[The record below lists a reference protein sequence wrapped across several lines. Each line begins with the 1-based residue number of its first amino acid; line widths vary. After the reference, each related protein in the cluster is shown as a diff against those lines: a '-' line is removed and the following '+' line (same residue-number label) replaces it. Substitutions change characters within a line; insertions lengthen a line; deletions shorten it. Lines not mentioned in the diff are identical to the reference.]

1 MPKSWCGLTQEPAL
15 HTLLLS
21 LSGQS
26 LLILKR
32 KHNIMWI
39 CIIFYNRISENGHY
53 AHPFTGPQNKNPN
66 TLPVFSPKLSNCHS
80 EVFNFTIWKQEMP
93 LIQPAPLNPRGL
105 YRTYFW
111 EIPRGTS
118 GIGTIAK
125 ARILQGLMSGRMAFE
140 NERSMEGIL
149 LMEEILQLIGRLW

>member
-1 MPKSWCGLTQEPAL
+1 MVMIAYEHVSYQSQNFHPNKAIASQMPKSWRGLTQDPPL

-26 LLILKR
+26 LLILNR
-32 KHNIMWI
+32 KQNIMRI

-80 EVFNFTIWKQEMP
+80 EVFNSTIWKQDMP
-93 LIQPAPLNPRGL
+93 FIRPAPLNPEAC
-105 YRTYFW
+105 T
-111 EIPRGTS
+111 
-118 GIGTIAK
+118 
-125 ARILQGLMSGRMAFE
+125 ARIS
-140 NERSMEGIL
+140 ERSPEAPVAL
-149 LMEEILQLIGRLW
+149 GRSLKRGFFRA

>member
-1 MPKSWCGLTQEPAL
+1 MATTLIHSLGPKIKIQM
-15 HTLLLS
+15 LS
-21 LSGQS
+21 L
-26 LLILKR
+26 
-32 KHNIMWI
+32 
-39 CIIFYNRISENGHY
+39 F
-53 AHPFTGPQNKNPN
+53 
-66 TLPVFSPKLSNCHS
+66 FSPKLSNCHS
-80 EVFNFTIWKQEMP
+80 EVFNSTIWKQEMP

-125 ARILQGLMSGRMAFE
+125 ARILQGLMAGRRAFE